1 MDQRAWGYVRER
13 LCPYQRKGIAVF
25 PEHGK
30 DIDLQ
35 LKKADAAMYAAKQS
49 GRGFVVYG
57 S

>member
-30 DIDLQ
+30 DIDLL